1 MFEKKKVP
9 LVRKTLIGYEDRQQI
24 DWARHGS
31 KLETK
36 RLTKNSGPPLKPH
49 NLVGKS
55 GNTTEDCNRP
65 GSMVIL

>member
-9 LVRKTLIGYEDRQQI
+9 LVRKKLISYEDRQQI

-31 KLETK
+31 KLEMK
-36 RLTKNSGPPLKPH
+36 GLTKNSGPPLKPH
-49 NLVGKS
+49 SLVGKF
-55 GNTTEDCNRP
+55 GNTTEDCNRL